1 MIRKLTAAALLA
13 VTLTA
18 CSDGGFQ
25 RGVFY
30 GKVIDQS
37 PEEVIS
43 AFGKPESIDSSVPDT
58 PKYIYSRKTFN
69 PDNLNTVDD
78 KTIVEFAK
86 DKSGKIVCTDVS
98 YL

>member
-1 MIRKLTAAALLA
+1 MIRRLAAAMIMAAMLI
-13 VTLTA
+13 A
-18 CSDGGFQ
+18 CTDGGFQ

-30 GKVIDQS
+30 GKVIDQT
-37 PEEVIS
+37 PEEVVS
-43 AFGKPESIDSSVPDT
+43 AFGKPELIDNSVADS

-78 KTIVEFAK
+78 KTVVEFAK
-86 DKSGKIVCTDVS
+86 NKAGKIVCTDVS